1 MKLRLIVSI
10 VAVAAIATVA
20 QAKPAKQA
28 RAGKDLGLS
37 ATQKSEIKAIR
48 QQGRDKTQ
56 PVADQLRQNRE
67 ALRAAVKA
75 NDAGQIQALS
85 KTRGD
90 LRGQALAL
98 RSQTRAK
105 VYADLTPDQ
114 RQKLDARQART
125 QRRRAKRA

>member
-1 MKLRLIVSI
+1 MKLRLVVSTL
-10 VAVAAIATVA
+10 AIAALATLA
-20 QAKPAKQA
+20 QAKPARQA
-28 RAGKDLGLS
+28 RAARELGLS
-37 ATQKSEIKAIR
+37 PAQKSEMKAIR
-48 QQGRDKTQ
+48 QQGRTQVQ

-85 KTRGD
+85 KTQGE

-105 VYADLTPDQ
+105 VYAGLTPEQ
-114 RQKLDARQART
+114 RGKLDARKSRVA
-125 QRRRAKRA
+125 RRRAKRA